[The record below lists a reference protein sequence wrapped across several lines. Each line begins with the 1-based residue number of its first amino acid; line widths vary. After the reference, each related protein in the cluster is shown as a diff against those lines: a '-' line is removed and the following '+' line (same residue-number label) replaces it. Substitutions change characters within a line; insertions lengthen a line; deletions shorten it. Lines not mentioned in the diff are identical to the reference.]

1 MESTRAP
8 RADLFDP
15 AALSA
20 LGHFEIVARWI
31 VDGFLSGLHRSPRKG
46 FSVEFAD
53 FRPYQP
59 GDDLR
64 YVDWKI
70 AARADRWVVKQYE
83 EETNL
88 RATIILDVSRS
99 MDWRGASEVPRLTKR
114 AYAEQLTAALG
125 LLLLRQRDAVGL
137 IRFDDAVRTS
147 IPPRAR
153 SGQWRRLVA
162 ALAEQGNGRAS
173 DLASALGQAARLVT
187 RRGMVILISDL
198 LVDVEA
204 ALPAMRGLRA
214 AGHDVTVLHVMDPAE
229 RDFTLAGE
237 ARYTDPESERDV
249 PAAAADVRAA
259 YRVTVDR
266 VIDEWKERLGALGAG
281 YEVIL
286 TDQPYAL
293 PLRLAFG
300 ARERRT

>member
-1 MESTRAP
+1 MELTS

-15 AALSA
+15 AGLAA

-64 YVDWKI
+64 YGDWKI

-88 RATIILDVSRS
+88 RATIVLDVSKS
-99 MDWRGASEVPRLTKR
+99 MDWRGAVGAGRITKR
-114 AYAEQLTAALG
+114 AYAEQLTAALA

-137 IRFDDAVRTS
+137 IRFDDAVRSS

-153 SGQWRRLVA
+153 SGQWRRIVA
-162 ALAEQGNGRAS
+162 ALNEPGNGRAS
-173 DLASALGQAARLVT
+173 DLAAALGQAARLVT

-198 LVDVEA
+198 LVDIEA
-204 ALPAMRGLRA
+204 VIPALRGLRA
-214 AGHDVTVLHVMDPAE
+214 AGHDVTVLHIMDPAE

-237 ARYTDPESERDV
+237 ARYTDPETQLDV
-249 PAAAADVRAA
+249 PAAASDVRTA
-259 YRVTVDR
+259 YRATVDR
-266 VIDEWKERLGALGAG
+266 VIAEWKDRLGALGAG
-281 YEVIL
+281 YELIL
-286 TDQPYAL
+286 TDQPYSI

>member
-15 AALSA
+15 AALAA
-20 LGHFEIVARWI
+20 LGHLEVVARWI

-70 AARADRWVVKQYE
+70 AARSDRWVVKQYE

-88 RATIILDVSRS
+88 RATLVLDVSRS
-99 MDWRGASEVPRLTKR
+99 MDWRGAPSETRVTKR
-114 AYAEQLTAALG
+114 AYAEQLAAALA

-147 IPPRAR
+147 VPPRAR
-153 SGQWRRLVA
+153 TGQWRRIVG
-162 ALAEQGNGRAS
+162 ALLEQGNGSAS
-173 DLASALGQAARLVT
+173 DIAAALGQAARLVT
-187 RRGMVILISDL
+187 RRGMVIILSDL
-198 LVDVEA
+198 LVDLEA
-204 ALPAMRGLRA
+204 ALPAVRGLRA
-214 AGHDVTVLHVMDPAE
+214 AGHDVTILHIMDPAE
-229 RDFTLAGE
+229 RDFTLTGE
-237 ARYTDPESERDV
+237 ARFTDPESELDV
-249 PAAAADVRAA
+249 PAAAADVRVA
-259 YRVTVDR
+259 YRTTVDQ
-266 VIDEWKERLGALGAG
+266 VIQEWKDALGAIGAG
-281 YEVIL
+281 YELVL

-293 PLRLAFG
+293 PLRHAFG
-300 ARERRT
+300 ARERRA

>member
-99 MDWRGASEVPRLTKR
+99 MDWRSESEEPRLTKR

-198 LVDVEA
+198 LVDVDA

-237 ARYTDPESERDV
+237 ARYTDPESELDV

-259 YRVTVDR
+259 YRTTVDQ
-266 VIDEWKERLGALGAG
+266 VIEEWKERLGALGAG

-286 TDQPYAL
+286 TDQPYAI

-300 ARERRT
+300 ARERRA